1 MAGEAFKYVPQ
12 PAATNFAF
20 PTVWFL
26 FYVLHVPEQVEYH
39 FVFIASAPLLYSVQC
54 TYTFQVII

>member
-39 FVFIASAPLLYSVQC
+39 FVFIASAPLLYNVHIR
-54 TYTFQVII
+54 FKL